1 MPHRDPFQPKASLD
15 NPFVGI
21 GVVVIAGIVLFAA
34 AVVYL
39 FARLKII

>member
-21 GVVVIAGIVLFAA
+21 GPVVIMAIVALAA
-34 AVVYL
+34 AVVYV
-39 FARLKII
+39 FARMHVI